1 MNWFMVT
8 FSLKGVIILLIL
20 LYKSYQTGKWLI
32 KYKEYSQRLGLH
44 KMHQIFSIAKS
55 TVNLF
60 ILTCTGRDVLC
71 WITLCY
77 VKHIKW
83 SKGMKINVWQD
94 KETDYSGVWVD
105 RFYCTIKSV
114 VWDATVYKGHWPLRF
129 DVCTVNIQ
137 NSSSF
142 KLLYY
147 VTYFTPL
154 SSLCTLLTPKT
165 KQEIIC
171 HTSTHTGRPI
181 HKMKGYRWNRFWLDS
196 TC

>member
-1 MNWFMVT
+1 
-8 FSLKGVIILLIL
+8 
-20 LYKSYQTGKWLI
+20 
-32 KYKEYSQRLGLH
+32 
-44 KMHQIFSIAKS
+44 MHQIFSIAKS

-114 VWDATVYKGHWPLRF
+114 VWDATVYKGHWPLRL
-129 DVCTVNIQ
+129 DVCTLNIP
-137 NSSSF
+137 NYSS
-142 KLLYY
+142 LLYY
-147 VTYFTPL
+147 VTYFTVL

-165 KQEIIC
+165 FVTLQRTQVTQFTRWKATAE
-171 HTSTHTGRPI
+171 TGFDWTARAKLTI
-181 HKMKGYRWNRFWLDS
+181 LFRNLRRSISFHW
-196 TC
+196 